1 MREEWLNRIALT
13 WGNRTRQRQL
23 RRLLDQYPTAVDA
36 AAHHPEW
43 LSREAM
49 VFAER
54 ELAFVEK
61 HGIQLYYYK
70 DANYP
75 YRLAQCV
82 DAPLLMY
89 AKGNVNVDTK
99 HVVSVVG
106 TRIPSERG
114 KDWCR
119 RLVLDL
125 AAKVPD
131 LTIISGLAYGIDVVA
146 HKAALEAGVP
156 TVIIPAHG
164 LDRIYPSVHRQVAVQ
179 ALDKGGILTEYACG
193 TEPERFNFVARNR
206 IVAGLADA
214 LVVVES
220 KKKGGSLITAEMAI
234 DYGRDVF
241 AMPGRLDD
249 VCSAGCNDLIKRN
262 KAQLIE
268 TADDLI
274 AAMQW
279 EEVKREVVQT
289 TMVEMLANLS
299 PTQERLVALLR
310 EAEGGLHINQ
320 IVMETELSYGTV
332 SAELV
337 MLELEDIVKSMP
349 GGMWRIKNDVFVCI
363 IEKKVVPLQRI
374 VYVT

>member
-13 WGNRTRQRQL
+13 RGNRTRQRQL
-23 RRLLDQYPTAVDA
+23 RRLLDQYPTVVDA

-164 LDRIYPSVHRQVAVQ
+164 LDRIYPAVHRQVAVQ

-310 EAEGGLHINQ
+310 EAEDGLHINQ
-320 IVMETELSYGTV
+320 IVMETQLSYGTV

-349 GGMWRIKNDVFVCI
+349 GGMWRIK
-363 IEKKVVPLQRI
+363 K
-374 VYVT
+374 

>member
-23 RRLLDQYPTAVDA
+23 RRLLDEYPTATEA
-36 AAHHPEW
+36 AARHPEW
-43 LSREAM
+43 LSQEAM
-49 VFAER
+49 AFAEK
-54 ELAFVEK
+54 EIAFIEK
-61 HGIQLYYYK
+61 HGIGLYYYK

-99 HVVSVVG
+99 HVLSIVG
-106 TRIPSERG
+106 TRMPSERG

-131 LTIISGLAYGIDVVA
+131 LTIVSGLAYGIDVVA
-146 HKAALEAGVP
+146 HKAALEAGIP

-164 LDRIYPSVHRQVAVQ
+164 LDRIYPAVHRQVAVR
-179 ALDKGGILTEYACG
+179 ALEKGGILTEYACG

-214 LVVVES
+214 VVVVES

-268 TADDLI
+268 AADDLI

-310 EAEGGLHINQ
+310 EAEDGLHINQ
-320 IVMETELSYGTV
+320 IVMETQLSYGTV

-349 GGMWRIKNDVFVCI
+349 GGMWRIK
-363 IEKKVVPLQRI
+363 K
-374 VYVT
+374 

>member
-23 RRLLDQYPTAVDA
+23 RRLLDPYPTAVDA

-99 HVVSVVG
+99 HVLSIVG
-106 TRIPSERG
+106 TRMPSERG

-131 LTIISGLAYGIDVVA
+131 LTIVSGLAYGIDVVA
-146 HKAALEAGVP
+146 HKAALEAGIP

-179 ALDKGGILTEYACG
+179 SLDKGGILTEYACG

-214 LVVVES
+214 VVVVES
-220 KKKGGSLITAEMAI
+220 KKKGGSLITADMAI

-241 AMPGRLDD
+241 ALPGRSDD
-249 VCSAGCNDLIKRN
+249 ECSAGCNDLIKRN
-262 KAQLIE
+262 RAQLIE
-268 TADDLI
+268 NADDLI

-279 EEVKREVVQT
+279 EEVKSKVVQT
-289 TMVEMLANLS
+289 TMLEMLANLS

-310 EAEGGLHINQ
+310 EVEDGLHINQ
-320 IVMETELSYGTV
+320 IVMETQLSYGTV

-349 GGMWRIKNDVFVCI
+349 GGMWRIK
-363 IEKKVVPLQRI
+363 K
-374 VYVT
+374 

>member
-23 RRLLDQYPTAVDA
+23 RKLLDEYPTAVETA
-36 AAHHPEW
+36 ARHPEW
-43 LSREAM
+43 LSREALA
-49 VFAER
+49 FAEK

-61 HGIQLYYYK
+61 HGIGLYYYK

-99 HVVSVVG
+99 HVLSIVG
-106 TRIPSERG
+106 TRMPSERG

-131 LTIISGLAYGIDVVA
+131 LTIVSGLAYGIDVVA
-146 HKAALEAGVP
+146 HKAALEADIP

-179 ALDKGGILTEYACG
+179 SLDKGGVLTEYACG

-214 LVVVES
+214 VVVVES
-220 KKKGGSLITAEMAI
+220 KKKGGSLITADMAI

-241 AMPGRLDD
+241 ALPGRSDD
-249 VCSAGCNDLIKRN
+249 ECSAGCNDLIKRN
-262 KAQLIE
+262 RAQLIE
-268 TADDLI
+268 NADDLI

-279 EEVKREVVQT
+279 EDVKREAVQT
-289 TMVEMLANLS
+289 TMVEMLADVS
-299 PTQERLVALLR
+299 PTQEQLVALLR
-310 EAEGGLHINQ
+310 EAEEGLHINQ
-320 IVMETELSYGTV
+320 IVMETQLSYGAV
-332 SAELV
+332 SADLV

-349 GGMWRIKNDVFVCI
+349 GGMWRIK
-363 IEKKVVPLQRI
+363 K
-374 VYVT
+374 

>member
-23 RRLLDQYPTAVDA
+23 RRLLDEYPTATETA
-36 AAHHPEW
+36 ARHPEW
-43 LSREAM
+43 LSQEAM
-49 VFAER
+49 AFAKK
-54 ELAFVEK
+54 ELAFIEK
-61 HGIQLYYYK
+61 HEIGLYYYK

-164 LDRIYPSVHRQVAVQ
+164 LDRIYPAVHRQVAVQ

-268 TADDLI
+268 AADDLI

-310 EAEGGLHINQ
+310 EAEDGLHINQ
-320 IVMETELSYGTV
+320 IVMETQLSYGTV

-349 GGMWRIKNDVFVCI
+349 GGMWRIK
-363 IEKKVVPLQRI
+363 K
-374 VYVT
+374 

>member
-23 RRLLDQYPTAVDA
+23 RKLLDGYPTAVEA
-36 AAHHPEW
+36 AARHPEW
-43 LSREAM
+43 LSREALA
-49 VFAER
+49 FAEK

-61 HGIQLYYYK
+61 HGIGLYYYK

-99 HVVSVVG
+99 HVLSIVG
-106 TRIPSERG
+106 TRMPSERG

-131 LTIISGLAYGIDVVA
+131 LTIVSGLAYGIDVVA
-146 HKAALEAGVP
+146 HKAALEAGIP

-179 ALDKGGILTEYACG
+179 SLDKGGILTEYACG

-214 LVVVES
+214 VVVVES
-220 KKKGGSLITAEMAI
+220 KKKGGSLITADMAI

-241 AMPGRLDD
+241 ALPGRSDD
-249 VCSAGCNDLIKRN
+249 ECSAGCNDLIKRN
-262 KAQLIE
+262 RAQLIE
-268 TADDLI
+268 NADDLI
-274 AAMQW
+274 AVMQW
-279 EEVKREVVQT
+279 EEVKSKVVQT
-289 TMVEMLANLS
+289 TMLEMLANLS

-310 EAEGGLHINQ
+310 EVEYGLHINQ
-320 IVMETELSYGTV
+320 IVMETQMSYGAV

-349 GGMWRIKNDVFVCI
+349 GGMWRIK
-363 IEKKVVPLQRI
+363 K
-374 VYVT
+374 

>member
-23 RRLLDQYPTAVDA
+23 RKLLDEYPTAVEA
-36 AAHHPEW
+36 AARHPEW
-43 LSREAM
+43 LSREALA
-49 VFAER
+49 FAEK

-61 HGIQLYYYK
+61 HGIGLYYYK

-99 HVVSVVG
+99 HVLSIVG
-106 TRIPSERG
+106 TRMPSERG

-131 LTIISGLAYGIDVVA
+131 LTIVSGLAYGIDVVA
-146 HKAALEAGVP
+146 HKAALEAGIP

-179 ALDKGGILTEYACG
+179 SLDKGGILTEYACG

-220 KKKGGSLITAEMAI
+220 KKKGGSLITADMAI

-241 AMPGRLDD
+241 ALPGRSDD
-249 VCSAGCNDLIKRN
+249 ECSAGCNDLIKRN
-262 KAQLIE
+262 RAQLME
-268 TADDLI
+268 NADDLI

-279 EEVKREVVQT
+279 EEVKSKVVQT
-289 TMVEMLANLS
+289 TMLEMLANLS

-310 EAEGGLHINQ
+310 EAEEGLHINQ
-320 IVMETELSYGTV
+320 IVMETQMSYGAV
-332 SAELV
+332 SADLV

-349 GGMWRIKNDVFVCI
+349 GGMWRIK
-363 IEKKVVPLQRI
+363 K
-374 VYVT
+374 

>member
-23 RRLLDQYPTAVDA
+23 RRLLDEYPTAVEA

-114 KDWCR
+114 KDWCF
-119 RLVLDL
+119 LW
-125 AAKVPD
+125 
-131 LTIISGLAYGIDVVA
+131 
-146 HKAALEAGVP
+146 H
-156 TVIIPAHG
+156 
-164 LDRIYPSVHRQVAVQ
+164 
-179 ALDKGGILTEYACG
+179 
-193 TEPERFNFVARNR
+193 
-206 IVAGLADA
+206 
-214 LVVVES
+214 
-220 KKKGGSLITAEMAI
+220 
-234 DYGRDVF
+234 
-241 AMPGRLDD
+241 
-249 VCSAGCNDLIKRN
+249 
-262 KAQLIE
+262 
-268 TADDLI
+268 
-274 AAMQW
+274 
-279 EEVKREVVQT
+279 
-289 TMVEMLANLS
+289 MV
-299 PTQERLVALLR
+299 
-310 EAEGGLHINQ
+310 G
-320 IVMETELSYGTV
+320 
-332 SAELV
+332 
-337 MLELEDIVKSMP
+337 
-349 GGMWRIKNDVFVCI
+349 
-363 IEKKVVPLQRI
+363 
-374 VYVT
+374 